1 MELSMVQRRAVTNR
15 LATKYRQ
22 ASRSEKSEILD
33 QLVELTGWHRDH
45 ARSELRRA
53 GTVRV
58 VSGGKAR
65 TPTYSAR
72 VVSGLEQCWRVAR
85 CPAGKRLAP
94 MLAVLVP
101 MLRRDGELDITDREA
116 ELLVAM
122 SAATIDRRLANAKA
136 VSGFT
141 GRSHTK
147 PGSLLKSQIP
157 IRTWSEWDE
166 HTPGFVEIDLVG
178 HEGGNAFGEF
188 CFTLTITDIATGW
201 TVNRSVGNKAAVGVL
216 AAIKHASTL
225 FPFPILGIDSDNG
238 SEFINAHL
246 YDYCVENKITFTRGR
261 PGNKNDGSHV
271 EQKNWT
277 HVRSLVGYL
286 RFDTPAELAVLNEI
300 WETDWQFTN
309 LLCTQQKLISRERVG
324 AKIIKRHD
332 PAATPHQ
339 RALAAGVLTPTKK
352 ASLTRARNVIRP
364 GELQRHIDALA
375 TRLERLAL
383 AKTTTPARPVNRAFN
398 KRDRPEILREATNHA
413 SRRF

>member
-1 MELSMVQRRAVTNR
+1 MAQRQAVTNR

-22 ASRSEKSEILD
+22 ATRSEKSVILD

-45 ARSELRRA
+45 ARAELRRA

-58 VSGGKAR
+58 AAGPKPRS
-65 TPTYSAR
+65 PIYSAR
-72 VVSGLEQCWRVAR
+72 VVLGLEQCWRVAR

-94 MLAVLVP
+94 MLAHLVP
-101 MLRRDGELDITDREA
+101 MLRRDGELVLTDDEA
-116 ELLVAM
+116 ALLVGM
-122 SAATIDRRLANAKA
+122 SPATIDRRLANTKA
-136 VSGFT
+136 AAGFT

-166 HTPGFVEIDLVG
+166 QRPGFVEIDLVG

-188 CFTLTITDIATGW
+188 CFTLTMTDVATGW
-201 TVNRSVGNKAAVGVL
+201 TVNRSVANKAAIHVV
-216 AAIKHASTL
+216 AAIEHASGR

-238 SEFINAHL
+238 SEFINNHL
-246 YDYCVENKITFTRGR
+246 YDYCQERKITFTRGR

-300 WETDWQFTN
+300 WDADWAFTN

-324 AKIIKRHD
+324 AKVIKRHD
-332 PAATPHQ
+332 PARTPHQ
-339 RALAAGVLTPTKK
+339 RALDAGVLTPAKK
-352 ASLTRARNVIRP
+352 ASLTRTRNAMHP
-364 GELQRHIDALA
+364 GRLQRHIDDLA
-375 TRLERLAL
+375 VRLERLAL
-383 AKTTTPARPVNRAFN
+383 TKTTTPPRPINRAFN
-398 KRDRPEILREATNHA
+398 HRDRPEVLGEATN
-413 SRRF
+413 

>member
-1 MELSMVQRRAVTNR
+1 MAQRRAVTVR

-22 ASRSEKSEILD
+22 AVRVEKSEILD

-45 ARSELRRA
+45 ARAELRRA

-58 VSGGKAR
+58 GGGERKAR
-65 TPTYSAR
+65 MPTYSAR

-94 MLAVLVP
+94 MLASLVP
-101 MLRRDGELDITDREA
+101 MLRRDGELDLTDDEA
-116 ELLVAM
+116 DLLVGM

-136 VSGFT
+136 VARFT

-147 PGSLLKSQIP
+147 PGSLLRSQIP

-166 HTPGFVEIDLVG
+166 ATPGFVEVDLVG

-188 CFTLTITDIATGW
+188 CFTLTVTDVATGW
-201 TVNRSVGNKAAVGVL
+201 TVNRSVANKAAIHVL
-216 AAIKHASTL
+216 DAIKHATGR

-246 YDYCVENKITFTRGR
+246 YDHCLAEKITFTRGR

-286 RFDTPAELAVLNEI
+286 RYDTPAELDLLNEI
-300 WETDWQFTN
+300 WDSDWPLTN
-309 LLCTQQKLISRERVG
+309 LLFTQQKLISRERVG
-324 AKIIKRHD
+324 AKVIKRHD
-332 PAATPHQ
+332 PARTPHQ
-339 RALAAGVLTPTKK
+339 RALAAGVLTPARK
-352 ASLTRARNVIRP
+352 AALTRTRNAIRP
-364 GELQRHIDALA
+364 GELQRNIDALA
-375 TRLERLAL
+375 TELQRLSLT
-383 AKTTTPARPVNRAFN
+383 KTTAPPRPVNRAFN
-398 KRDRPEILREATNHA
+398 KRDRPEILGEATNHR
-413 SRRF
+413 SRRS

>member
-1 MELSMVQRRAVTNR
+1 MAQRHAVTNR
-15 LATKYRQ
+15 MATKYRQ
-22 ASRSEKSEILD
+22 ASRSERSVMLD

-45 ARSELRRA
+45 ARAELRRA

-58 VSGGKAR
+58 AAPRKAR
-65 TPTYSAR
+65 APIYSAR

-101 MLRRDGELDITDREA
+101 MLRRDGELDLSDTDA
-116 ELLVAM
+116 ELLMSM
-122 SAATIDRRLANAKA
+122 SAATIDRRLVNAKVVA
-136 VSGFT
+136 GFT

-166 HTPGFVEIDLVG
+166 DTPGFVEIDLVG
-178 HEGGNAFGEF
+178 HEGGNSFGEF
-188 CFTLTITDIATGW
+188 CFTLTVTDVATGW
-201 TVNRSVGNKAAVGVL
+201 TVNRTVPNKAAIHVV
-216 AAIKHASTL
+216 AAIEAASKR

-246 YDYCVENKITFTRGR
+246 FDYCVANKITFTRGR

-286 RFDTPAELAVLNEI
+286 RFDTPAELAVLNQI
-300 WETDWQFTN
+300 WELDWQFTN
-309 LLCTQQKLISRERVG
+309 LLCAQQKLISRERVG
-324 AKIIKRHD
+324 AKVIKRHD
-332 PAATPHQ
+332 GARTPHQ
-339 RALAAGVLTPTKK
+339 RALDAGVLTPTRK
-352 ASLTRARNVIRP
+352 ASLTRTRNAIKP
-364 GELQRHIDALA
+364 GQLQRRIDSLA
-375 TRLERLAL
+375 TQLERLAL
-383 AKTTTPARPVNRAFN
+383 AKTTAPARPVNRSFT
-398 KRDRPEILREATNHA
+398 KSRRPEVLGEATN
-413 SRRF
+413 